1 MQKRGVN
8 VQPGNRFVDG
18 VFLFYMNTFCVFQKK
33 SLWPGIGG
41 GYSSLCSNTELA
53 GMVTYYYFKLFLKRL

>member
-8 VQPGNRFVDG
+8 VQPGNRFMDG

-53 GMVTYYYFKLFLKRL
+53 GMVT